1 MAQVAQNAVNQR
13 MSSNIPIG
21 RNDTICVVN
30 TLSGR
35 VYVGF
40 SGMDNMQGMPMEKHA
55 EIDAVNNMMMYN
67 DVVINALTLFN
78 ITTMTVI
85 LPCVRCVEALLR
97 LNPNNANAM
106 VITPTNPI
114 PLMSLRQAG
123 PMSMPVP
130 PMQPQNN
137 TKQNSIPAAKLFGNE
152 NAFGA
157 NTNPAAAQTP
167 QDPVPSPN
175 PEVSETAP
183 VSSSSATSAS
193 KKSASM
199 SAYVAEKEYGGQM
212 LMNKLNQLLDD
223 GEDEEDAR
231 EKANEAKNKEKG
243 SRGLFGIGRR

>member
-40 SGMDNMQGMPMEKHA
+40 SGMDNIQGMPMEKHA

-85 LPCVRCVEALLR
+85 LPCVRCVETLLR
-97 LNPNNANAM
+97 LNPNNSNAM

-123 PMSMPVP
+123 PMSIPVP
-130 PMQPQNN
+130 QPQNN
-137 TKQNSIPAAKLFGNE
+137 MKPTSVPASRLFGMENMPAA
-152 NAFGA
+152 
-157 NTNPAAAQTP
+157 NTAPVVADQTV
-167 QDPVPSPN
+167 QDNVPSPN
-175 PEVSETAP
+175 PEVSDTAP
-183 VSSSSATSAS
+183 ASSSVTASAS

-199 SAYVAEKEYGGQM
+199 SAYVAEKEYGGQF

-231 EKANEAKNKEKG
+231 EKATEAKNKEKG
-243 SRGLFGIGRR
+243 SRGLFGKR

>member
-40 SGMDNMQGMPMEKHA
+40 SGIDNMQGIPSEKHA

-85 LPCVRCVEALLR
+85 LPCVRCVETLLR

-114 PLMSLRQAG
+114 PLISLRQAG

-130 PMQPQNN
+130 PVSNN
-137 TKQNSIPAAKLFGNE
+137 AKQTSIPASRLFGNE
-152 NAFGA
+152 NANGGNFYTPPNQNVQNGVVPSQDHNVPDAGA
-157 NTNPAAAQTP
+157 DSPSNPSAAAQ
-167 QDPVPSPN
+167 
-175 PEVSETAP
+175 
-183 VSSSSATSAS
+183 
-193 KKSASM
+193 KSASM
-199 SAYVAEKEYGGQM
+199 SAYVAEKEYGGQF
-212 LMNKLNQLLDD
+212 LMNKLNKLLDD
-223 GEDEEDAR
+223 GDDEEDA
-231 EKANEAKNKEKG
+231 KAKAAEAKNKEKG
-243 SRGLFGIGRR
+243 SRGGLFGKK

>member
-13 MSSNIPIG
+13 MNSNIPIG

-40 SGMDNMQGMPMEKHA
+40 SGIENVQGMPVEKHA

-67 DVVINALTLFN
+67 DVVINSLTLLN

-85 LPCVRCVEALLR
+85 LPCVRCVEAILR

-106 VITPTNPI
+106 IITPTNPI
-114 PLMSLRQAG
+114 PLISLRQAG
-123 PMSMPVP
+123 PMGMPVP
-130 PMQPQNN
+130 PMPNPVKPTSIPVSQLLGNENNIGGNFYSAPAQNVQNN
-137 TKQNSIPAAKLFGNE
+137 TPSPAQNLDPTAAV
-152 NAFGA
+152 
-157 NTNPAAAQTP
+157 PPQTP
-167 QDPVPSPN
+167 LTTEQ
-175 PEVSETAP
+175 
-183 VSSSSATSAS
+183 
-193 KKSASM
+193 KSASM
-199 SAYVAEKEYGGQM
+199 SAYVADKEYGGQF

-231 EKANEAKNKEKG
+231 EKAAEAKNKEKG
-243 SRGLFGIGRR
+243 SRGLFGKK

>member
-40 SGMDNMQGMPMEKHA
+40 SGVDNMQGMPMEKHA

-85 LPCVRCVEALLR
+85 LPCVRCVETLLR
-97 LNPNNANAM
+97 LNPNNSNAM

-130 PMQPQNN
+130 QPQN
-137 TKQNSIPAAKLFGNE
+137 TMKPASVPASKLFGNE
-152 NAFGA
+152 NIPGA
-157 NTNPAAAQTP
+157 GPFPAADNTL
-167 QDPVPSPN
+167 QDNVPSPN
-175 PEVSETAP
+175 PDVLNATP
-183 VSSSSATSAS
+183 VSDPNSAS

-199 SAYVAEKEYGGQM
+199 SAYVAEKEYGGQF

-223 GEDEEDAR
+223 GDDEEDAR
-231 EKANEAKNKEKG
+231 EKANAAKNKEKG
-243 SRGLFGIGRR
+243 SRGLFGRK